1 MKNLMM
7 VVFILIQAVTTV
19 YCMDKILDDKT
30 NYKSIKNI
38 LLICLLVLLTRINWI
53 YNNSYITMIFSITII
68 AFCNYYLRENKRL
81 TEIVSATFV
90 YFLINIVSE
99 VICSSLLLL
108 FQSKEQIIVLTSN
121 EIYKN
126 MISSAI
132 FFITT
137 LVVQIPF
144 IKTIY
149 KKTFSII
156 DKTKI
161 INILAAIFLFIVA
174 FNLSYILIYYSS
186 NTLLRLLVNSFF
198 MCIYLLILVKSLNIK
213 VKYKEV
219 SDKYTNTIRA
229 LKEYEKM
236 MDFYKVNNHENKN
249 NFLTIRNMLSEDD
262 EKIKNF
268 IDNIIDNRIMD
279 DEKLNMESSNIPEGG
294 IRAVIYSKLL
304 EMKNKKIKF
313 DLETDFKIRRF
324 NLENTKAKTMLDI
337 CNILG
342 VFLDNAIHASA
353 DMGDKAYVKV
363 TLTMKDDDLCIS
375 IKNKF
380 NGTIDVE
387 KIDKVG
393 YSTKGSGH
401 GYGLSLVKNILVEN
415 RNLINKRKLTKNTFE
430 QILII
435 KNKQN

>member
-68 AFCNYYLRENKRL
+68 AFCNYYIRENKRL

-121 EIYKN
+121 KIYKN

-363 TLTMKDDDLCIS
+363 TLNMKDDDLCIS

>member
-1 MKNLMM
+1 MSNEMILTMM
-7 VVFILIQAVTTV
+7 DNTIYSTMLSSAVF
-19 YCMDKILDDKT
+19 
-30 NYKSIKNI
+30 
-38 LLICLLVLLTRINWI
+38 LLTALISRLKIFNKLYDKLLAI
-53 YNNSYITMIFSITII
+53 VNKSKIVTM
-68 AFCNYYLRENKRL
+68 
-81 TEIVSATFV
+81 FV
-90 YFLINIVSE
+90 
-99 VICSSLLLL
+99 
-108 FQSKEQIIVLTSN
+108 
-121 EIYKN
+121 
-126 MISSAI
+126 M
-132 FFITT
+132 
-137 LVVQIPF
+137 
-144 IKTIY
+144 
-149 KKTFSII
+149 
-156 DKTKI
+156 
-161 INILAAIFLFIVA
+161 IFLFISIS
-174 FNLSYILIYYSS
+174 NLLYVSIYYKEDTIIRLFS
-186 NTLLRLLVNSFF
+186 NL
-198 MCIYLLILVKSLNIK
+198 LLIAVYLFLIIKSLNIK

-324 NLENTKAKTMLDI
+324 NLENTKDKTMLDI

-380 NGTIDVE
+380 KGTIDVE

-401 GYGLSLVKNILVEN
+401 GYGLSLVKNILGEN

>member
-1 MKNLMM
+1 MPNLSSSTHKIEDTIFLTLF
-7 VVFILIQAVTTV
+7 VIEVTS
-19 YCMDKILDDKT
+19 CWS
-30 NYKSIKNI
+30 N
-38 LLICLLVLLTRINWI
+38 
-53 YNNSYITMIFSITII
+53 
-68 AFCNYYLRENKRL
+68 
-81 TEIVSATFV
+81 
-90 YFLINIVSE
+90 
-99 VICSSLLLL
+99 CS
-108 FQSKEQIIVLTSN
+108 K
-121 EIYKN
+121 
-126 MISSAI
+126 
-132 FFITT
+132 
-137 LVVQIPF
+137 P
-144 IKTIY
+144 
-149 KKTFSII
+149 TFSII

>member
-1 MKNLMM
+1 
-7 VVFILIQAVTTV
+7 
-19 YCMDKILDDKT
+19 
-30 NYKSIKNI
+30 
-38 LLICLLVLLTRINWI
+38 
-53 YNNSYITMIFSITII
+53 
-68 AFCNYYLRENKRL
+68 
-81 TEIVSATFV
+81 
-90 YFLINIVSE
+90 
-99 VICSSLLLL
+99 
-108 FQSKEQIIVLTSN
+108 
-121 EIYKN
+121 
-126 MISSAI
+126 
-132 FFITT
+132 
-137 LVVQIPF
+137 
-144 IKTIY
+144 
-149 KKTFSII
+149 
-156 DKTKI
+156 
-161 INILAAIFLFIVA
+161 
-174 FNLSYILIYYSS
+174 
-186 NTLLRLLVNSFF
+186 
-198 MCIYLLILVKSLNIK
+198 
-213 VKYKEV
+213 
-219 SDKYTNTIRA
+219 
-229 LKEYEKM
+229 
-236 MDFYKVNNHENKN
+236 
-249 NFLTIRNMLSEDD
+249 MLSEDD

>member
-38 LLICLLVLLTRINWI
+38 LLICLLVFLTRINWI

-68 AFCNYYLRENKRL
+68 AFCNYYIRENKRL

-401 GYGLSLVKNILVEN
+401 GYGLSLVKNILSEN

>member
-7 VVFILIQAVTTV
+7 VVFILIQAVTTI

-38 LLICLLVLLTRINWI
+38 LLICLLVFLTRINWI

-68 AFCNYYLRENKRL
+68 AFCNYYIRENKRL

-401 GYGLSLVKNILVEN
+401 GYGLSLVKNILSEN

>member
-7 VVFILIQAVTTV
+7 VVFILIQAVTTL

-38 LLICLLVLLTRINWI
+38 LLICLLVFLTRINWI

-68 AFCNYYLRENKRL
+68 AFCNYYMRKDKRL

-99 VICSSLLLL
+99 VICTSLLLI
-108 FQSKEQIIVLTSN
+108 FQSKEQLLNLTN
-121 EIYKN
+121 NILYKEIL
-126 MISSAI
+126 SSAI
-132 FFITT
+132 FFTTT
-137 LVVQIPF
+137 LVVQIPI
-144 IKTIY
+144 IKAIY
-149 KKTFSII
+149 KKIFSIV

-174 FNLSYILIYYSS
+174 FNLSYALIYYGS

-198 MCIYLLILVKSLNIK
+198 MCIYLFILVKSLNIK

-262 EKIKNF
+262 DKIKNF

-313 DLETDFKIRRF
+313 DLEADFKIRRF
-324 NLENTKAKTMLDI
+324 NLENTKDKTMLDI

-401 GYGLSLVKNILVEN
+401 GYGLSLVKNILGEN